1 MILAATLLLFWVQL
15 SCALPLFRRY
25 EQEPQSPPPYK
36 SLSFARV
43 QFKDAHH
50 DRRAK
55 YVPKY
60 NIQYWGGPVL
70 HNAEISNIFLG
81 SKVLNQTAINNFSS
95 FYVRSQSMDL
105 MALEYSPPGKPAV
118 GHGKF
123 VDSIL
128 ETTPKYEEKGVWTD
142 EDIQA
147 YLLELLD
154 AGKLKPNENSLYG
167 LFLAPGVNLT
177 QGYDNAILQ
186 ACNEFCA
193 YHSGIDISARK
204 IPNTPNLYYAV
215 YPDQTG
221 ACLGGCGVSS
231 DPFKNMCS
239 VIAHEIAEAITNPA
253 ITLALSPIPGP
264 PLSWLDPD
272 TFVGGEI
279 GDMCN
284 TLQDV
289 LIDSTNNASATWT
302 VQKLWSNKFKACIAK
317 IPTSGTTTTR
327 RSTTTTAT
335 TMKRS
340 TSTTA
345 SSRANVTGAT
355 SIDPVIWLPS
365 QVMPTT
371 DNSLTQKTTIKAAPT
386 TLANTKKTTAPPI
399 KSTINLVPKPNLPSA
414 SKTKTKTQTKTT
426 TKQAAAGKPV
436 PSPSKSTAKA
446 VQVKT
451 TVKSLVVKTTA
462 KVTAAKTTK
471 TSKKGQAAAK
481 ITTKSTKATVIA
493 SIKSVSK
500 KKTLTLKKN
509 SSMLK
514 KVENR
519 DMHDEPPEVPD
530 ENSMENGSSALAS
543 LSDETSGNVGK
554 RK

>member
-1 MILAATLLLFWVQL
+1 MILAATLILFWVQL
-15 SCALPLFRRY
+15 SCAIPLFRRH
-25 EQEPQSPPPYK
+25 EQQPQNPPPYK
-36 SLSFARV
+36 SLSLARV
-43 QFKDAHH
+43 QFKNKPL

-118 GHGKF
+118 GYGKF

-289 LIDSTNNASATWT
+289 LIDSSNNASAAWT

-327 RSTTTTAT
+327 RTATTTTT

-365 QVMPTT
+365 QVMLTAT
-371 DNSLTQKTTIKAAPT
+371 SLTQKTTIKVAPT
-386 TLANTKKTTAPPI
+386 TLANTKKTTASPI
-399 KSTINLVPKPNLPSA
+399 KSTIKPAPKPNPPSA
-414 SKTKTKTQTKTT
+414 SKTKTQTKTT

-451 TVKSLVVKTTA
+451 TVKAPKTTA
-462 KVTAAKTTK
+462 KALPAKTTK

-481 ITTKSTKATVIA
+481 TTTKSSKATVKA
-493 SIKSVSK
+493 PIKPVSQK
-500 KKTLTLKKN
+500 QTLTLKKN
-509 SSMLK
+509 SSVLK

-519 DMHDEPPEVPD
+519 DTHDEPPEVAD
-530 ENSMENGSSALAS
+530 ENLMESGSSTLSS